1 MALASKASWGSAKAL
16 YQAESIL
23 RPLALR
29 LFRTRR
35 PPLVAILARKP
46 WVLFILRTLGWN
58 VRFMM
63 VIR

>member
-1 MALASKASWGSAKAL
+1 MALASKASWGNANIF
-16 YQAESIL
+16 YQAVSIL

-29 LFRTRR
+29 RLITKR

-63 VIR
+63 IAR

>member
-1 MALASKASWGSAKAL
+1 MALASKASRVSARAL

-29 LFRTRR
+29 LFITRR

-58 VRFMM
+58 VRFM
-63 VIR
+63 IITR